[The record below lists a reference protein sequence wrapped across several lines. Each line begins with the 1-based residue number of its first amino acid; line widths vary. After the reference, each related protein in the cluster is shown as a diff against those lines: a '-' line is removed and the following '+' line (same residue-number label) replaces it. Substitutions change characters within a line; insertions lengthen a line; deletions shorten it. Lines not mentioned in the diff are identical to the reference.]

1 MEEKKINRLLSD
13 NKASTFAV
21 ALFFLFMFFAAFAWF
36 FLFSSDGI
44 VTMTNEAMSPVRTNY
59 NTSSHIIYDGVD
71 AFVSGIQ
78 TYMLVIGLLG
88 VFVAGIV
95 YTIRKRAEDPLR

>member
-1 MEEKKINRLLSD
+1 M
-13 NKASTFAV
+13 
-21 ALFFLFMFFAAFAWF
+21 FFIFMFFAAFVWF

-44 VTMTNEAMSPVRTNY
+44 VTMTDEAMETVRNTY
-59 NTSSHIIYDGVD
+59 NTSSHTLYDGVD
-71 AFVSGIQ
+71 TFVSGVQ

-95 YTIRKRAEDPLR
+95 YTIRKRAEDPIR